1 MSVSLGNLRSAP
13 DPTEVQTVFAARC
26 QSHVAHT
33 KTEHGMMVL
42 RHGGAP
48 LMAESGVGRL
58 PDDDHVYYYIGER
71 LKLEGK
77 TEKGWPTT

>member
-1 MSVSLGNLRSAP
+1 
-13 DPTEVQTVFAARC
+13 
-26 QSHVAHT
+26 
-33 KTEHGMMVL
+33 MMVL

-48 LMAESGVGRL
+48 LVAESGDGRQ
-58 PDDDHVYYYIGER
+58 PDDDDVYYYIDER